1 MLDRSITQDHST
13 MEDRNTAN
21 DEERGSDF
29 EGVIRTETMPK
40 QENGKSDGEISL
52 RMAQVQVSTLREMP
66 KQTEPNEY
74 VENSSEGV
82 LSFQLYISKYLN
94 LLSYRGKDFLAVYF
108 ILIPTFGDPLLANK
122 QIPSLVRII
131 VTKIYFIKT
140 ISETSDRWQLI
151 YFYSTRLQ
159 T

>member
-1 MLDRSITQDHST
+1 
-13 MEDRNTAN
+13 MEDRNTTN

-29 EGVIRTETMPK
+29 EGFIRTETMPK

-82 LSFQLYISKYLN
+82 LSFQL
-94 LLSYRGKDFLAVYF
+94 
-108 ILIPTFGDPLLANK
+108 
-122 QIPSLVRII
+122 
-131 VTKIYFIKT
+131 
-140 ISETSDRWQLI
+140 
-151 YFYSTRLQ
+151 
-159 T
+159 

>member
-1 MLDRSITQDHST
+1 
-13 MEDRNTAN
+13 
-21 DEERGSDF
+21 
-29 EGVIRTETMPK
+29 MPK

-94 LLSYRGKDFLAVYF
+94 LLSYRGKDFLAV
-108 ILIPTFGDPLLANK
+108 
-122 QIPSLVRII
+122 
-131 VTKIYFIKT
+131 
-140 ISETSDRWQLI
+140 
-151 YFYSTRLQ
+151 
-159 T
+159 